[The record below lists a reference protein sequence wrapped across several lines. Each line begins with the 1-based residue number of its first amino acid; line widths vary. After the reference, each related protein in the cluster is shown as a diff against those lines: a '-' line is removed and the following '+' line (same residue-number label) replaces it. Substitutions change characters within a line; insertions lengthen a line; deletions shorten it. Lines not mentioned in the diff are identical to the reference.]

1 MEEEKGKDLPERFD
15 LVTGVDSHMQVDYH
29 IQDQRGGMMSV
40 FKQTMKRLT
49 PG

>member
-1 MEEEKGKDLPERFD
+1 MEEKKGKDLPERFD
-15 LVTGVDSHMQVDYH
+15 LVTGVDSQMLQM
-29 IQDQRGGMMSV
+29 QDQRGEMMSV

>member
-15 LVTGVDSHMQVDYH
+15 LVTGVDSQMLRMQDK
-29 IQDQRGGMMSV
+29 RGEMMSV